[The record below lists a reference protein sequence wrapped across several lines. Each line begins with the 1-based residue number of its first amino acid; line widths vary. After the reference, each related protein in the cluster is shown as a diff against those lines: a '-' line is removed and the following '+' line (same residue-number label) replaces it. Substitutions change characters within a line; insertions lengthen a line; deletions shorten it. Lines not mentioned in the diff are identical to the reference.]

1 MKRFKRDFSEKET
14 YSGTKPR
21 QDEMIVPIVL
31 TPSLA
36 QLLYEKGMSFYCE
49 PLSIGRHTIPV
60 AFEVTQK
67 DREDSYVSTF
77 NMKVKS
83 YITHS
88 EENEG
93 LTDRESKRCPVPA
106 KDGGTI
112 PCPKNNNCENY
123 PFPEVK
129 AFFNSHYVSNRTISI
144 DDPVTNEDGEQA
156 TRDIEDKSADGNEI
170 QKALRTE
177 EAIIQAIKDSKR
189 KDFSI
194 IYVLKKYGYKPNMMT
209 EHLRCSSA
217 SAYRKVDEFDRFL
230 MDVIKEINE

>member
-1 MKRFKRDFSEKET
+1 MKRFKRDYSDKET

-31 TPSLA
+31 TQSLEK
-36 QLLYEKGMSFYCE
+36 LLYEKGMPFKHE
-49 PLSIGRHTIPV
+49 TITIQGHVIPV
-60 AFEVTQK
+60 AYEVTKK

-77 NMKVKS
+77 NIKAKS

-93 LTDRESKRCPVPA
+93 ITDRESKRCPVPA

-112 PCPKNNNCENY
+112 PCPKNNNCENC

-129 AFFNSHYVSNRTISI
+129 AFYSHHYVSNRTISI
-144 DDPVTNEDGEQA
+144 DDPVTNEEGEQA

-170 QKALRTE
+170 QKAIRTE
-177 EAIIQAIKDSKR
+177 EAVIQAIKVSKR

-209 EHLRCSSA
+209 EHLRCSKA
-217 SAYRKVDEFDRFL
+217 SA
-230 MDVIKEINE
+230 